1 MSGAKGEGTG
11 EGRVRDETTLV
22 FPPLTKVVSYLSP
35 LNSYPHLKK
44 TQREKKKEE
53 DCRFLLCRR
62 EKEGENLLA

>member
-1 MSGAKGEGTG
+1 MSGAKGEGG

-44 TQREKKKEE
+44 TQRERKKERKIV
-53 DCRFLLCRR
+53 DFHSVGGRR
-62 EKEGENLLA
+62 GKIC